1 MALKNGMLKIKIR
14 RVVSITLSWTIVAA
28 LDAINTHAVSQNDY
42 VTRTD
47 AYDLGTYLLVN
58 TVSGAVAGIISG
70 SLLVFLMR
78 EWLRDRSFG
87 FSLLINSLVISAI
100 NFTISA
106 LAFSLVYSQRYE
118 KPIYDPEIIR
128 ETGNFFWSLF
138 YFKNL
143 FFWLIVVFFTLVFLN
158 VNEKYGPG
166 VFRKLLMGRYHRPRE
181 EERIFMF
188 LDIRSSTTIAERL
201 GHIRFFNLLNDFFQ
215 DITNPII
222 SHSGEI
228 YQYVGD
234 EVVITW
240 EMDKGL
246 RNANCIRCFFQ
257 IQEAI
262 QRASGRY
269 RDKYGV
275 VPEFKAGLHCGPVT
289 VGEIGVI
296 KKDIVYSGD
305 VLNTTSRIQSVCNK
319 FRVKI
324 LLSKELL
331 DRLSLPPHGFSSRRM
346 GIIELKGKK
355 QKVELYTFE
364 EAIEREYVRPV
375 ARLR

>member
-1 MALKNGMLKIKIR
+1 MALKNGMLRIKVK
-14 RVVSITLSWTIVAA
+14 RVVSITVFWTLVAV
-28 LDAINTHAVSQNDY
+28 LDVINTHAVSQNDY
-42 VTRTD
+42 IVRTGD
-47 AYDLGTYLLVN
+47 YHFGRYLLIN

-70 SLLVFLMR
+70 SLLVFLLR

-100 NFTISA
+100 NFSISA
-106 LAFSLVYSQRYE
+106 IAFSWVYSERFQ

-128 ETGNFFWSLF
+128 ETGNFFWSPF
-138 YFKNL
+138 YLKNL
-143 FFWLIVVFFTLVFLN
+143 LFWLLVVFFTLVFLN

-201 GHIRFFNLLNDFFQ
+201 GHIRFFNLLNDFFH

-222 SHSGEI
+222 SHAGEI

-240 EMDKGL
+240 DMEKGL
-246 RNANCIRCFFQ
+246 ENANCIRCFYQ
-257 IQEAI
+257 MQEAI
-262 QRASGRY
+262 LRFSGRY
-269 RDKYGV
+269 REKYGL

-289 VGEIGVI
+289 IGEIGVI

-305 VLNTTSRIQSVCNK
+305 VMNTTSRIQSVCNK

-331 DRLSLPPHGFSSRRM
+331 DRLSLPPHGFTSKRM

-364 EAIEREYVRPV
+364 ESIDREHPPIL
-375 ARLR
+375 ARNH

>member
-1 MALKNGMLKIKIR
+1 MALKNGMLRIKIR
-14 RVVSITLSWTIVAA
+14 RVVSITVSWTVVAA
-28 LDAINTHAVSQNDY
+28 LDAINTHALSQNEY
-42 VTRTD
+42 LVRTE
-47 AYDLGTYLLVN
+47 AYQFGRYLLIN
-58 TVSGAVAGIISG
+58 MVSGAVAGVLSG
-70 SLLVFLMR
+70 SLLVFLLR

-100 NFTISA
+100 NFAISA
-106 LAFSLVYSQRYE
+106 LAFSWVYSQRYH
-118 KPIYDPEIIR
+118 KPIYDPQIIE
-128 ETGNFFWSLF
+128 ETGNFFWSPF
-138 YFKNL
+138 YLKNL
-143 FFWLIVVFFTLVFLN
+143 LFWLMVVFFTLVFLN

-188 LDIRSSTTIAERL
+188 VDIRSSTAIAERL
-201 GHIRFFNLLNDFFQ
+201 GHINFFNLLNDFFQ

-222 SHSGEI
+222 SHAGEI

-234 EVVITW
+234 EVVISW
-240 EMDKGL
+240 SMEKGL
-246 RNANCIRCFFQ
+246 SNANCIRCFYQ
-257 IQEAI
+257 MQEVI
-262 QRASGRY
+262 LRASDRY
-269 RDKYGV
+269 REKYGI

-289 VGEIGVI
+289 IGEIGVI

-305 VLNTTSRIQSVCNK
+305 VMNTTSRIQSVCNK

-331 DRLSLPPHGFSSRRM
+331 DRLSLPPHGFTSKRM

-364 EAIEREYVRPV
+364 ESVDEEHPRRL
-375 ARLR
+375 ARVY